1 MPLPR
6 PSRPSVLWKDLTAF
20 WRGRPRRQWIAGL
33 LAVAIPIG
41 ILAAFYIDS
50 YTNVRPRQTI
60 IYVDSWPAN
69 RSDAEIKAKQKADLD
84 ARRARAEERRR
95 QFQEIDASLN
105 RLGI

>member
-6 PSRPSVLWKDLTAF
+6 PSGPRALWKDLAAF
-20 WRGRPRRQWIAGL
+20 WRGRPRRQWVAGT

-41 ILAAFYIDS
+41 ILVSFYLDS

-60 IYVDSWPAN
+60 IYVESWRAD
-69 RSDAEIKAKQKADLD
+69 RSDAEIKAKQQADL
-84 ARRARAEERRR
+84 AERRAREERRRR
-95 QFQEIDASLN
+95 QFQEIDSSLN